1 MKPIERIAIY
11 LQFKSINPHSFER
24 KIHLSNGYFAKQ
36 LRNLGSIGTDIL
48 LKIHEHYPDLNLL
61 WVLTGE
67 GEMILT
73 GESSATQSIL
83 NEFPMRYESENK
95 KLKNLEL
102 DLEKLND
109 TIKDKDKI
117 IGLYEFMMNNHPIS
131 TSIAE
136 MR

>member
-48 LKIHEHYPDLNLL
+48 LKIHVQYPDLNLL

-67 GEMILT
+67 GEMISS
-73 GESSATQSIL
+73 GESSASQSIV
-83 NEFPMRYESENK
+83 NEFPIKYESENK

-102 DLEKLND
+102 DVEKLHH
-109 TIKDKDKI
+109 TIKDKEKI

-131 TSIAE
+131 TSISE